1 MPIWTAR
8 GDQLNL
14 VRWTPPPPPHRRK
27 EEEEESMLLS
37 NKDYQFA
44 LDRMSCIHNHC
55 RSTGTSQTFLSCH
68 MSSPEIK
75 FKDKRVGTERLARIR
90 WSFRAVAK
98 NIYQSESGVDHCC
111 CFRIRISIYCRYPVL
126 RIRIRVFLGLQDP
139 DPLIRGMDP
148 EPDPALVP
156 DPDPSIIM
164 QK

>member
-1 MPIWTAR
+1 MKKKESYFFLYHFFCINNAYMDSTWGSVESGQVNPS
-8 GDQLNL
+8 
-14 VRWTPPPPPHRRK
+14 PPPPHRRK

-90 WSFRAVAK
+90 
-98 NIYQSESGVDHCC
+98 
-111 CFRIRISIYCRYPVL
+111 
-126 RIRIRVFLGLQDP
+126 
-139 DPLIRGMDP
+139 
-148 EPDPALVP
+148 
-156 DPDPSIIM
+156 
-164 QK
+164 